1 MLPTMKRV
9 ETNPGVVNPGK
20 EVFKIEAGRQVQM
33 SFVVASG
40 IKFDR
45 LEQAPSNTLVL
56 SMASEA
62 PLGENQTGCDL
73 RIAIGLLSYHP
84 IVLVFGNR
92 FQFDCVPNRRRSN
105 STVFGRPSGSSFMVS
120 HLRRSTPAPC
130 GLISS
135 LSVKNIPA
143 RSSSEI
149 FIISPDK
156 RVTKYCVL
164 GNQGTAALVSG
175 VMISGI
181 CLK

>member
-62 PLGENQTGCDL
+62 PLGENQTGWDL
-73 RIAIGLLSYHP
+73 RIATSPPDRLGVWQAIP
-84 IVLVFGNR
+84 IR
-92 FQFDCVPNRRRSN
+92 
-105 STVFGRPSGSSFMVS
+105 
-120 HLRRSTPAPC
+120 LRAKTTTIQLHR
-130 GLISS
+130 L
-135 LSVKNIPA
+135 
-143 RSSSEI
+143 R
-149 FIISPDK
+149 
-156 RVTKYCVL
+156 
-164 GNQGTAALVSG
+164 
-175 VMISGI
+175 
-181 CLK
+181 